1 MPAIWSWESFLNYY
15 APIILIGVI
24 GIAAFIWIRARE
36 KYFTLNKRYE
46 TLLTERDQTNS
57 VIMGSGRVFII
68 WDEDDDLNIASHSKI
83 IGADDAIQTL
93 CIQLSLDENSNA
105 DLIIAKLNNFSQ
117 EFESALIKLRQHGN
131 GFKLNM
137 HGFEIVGDTIG
148 AKALLEISRA
158 SAGIASDHV
167 PIPIWR
173 TNAEGEL
180 VWGNKSFLQA
190 VEMPSV
196 VEAVTAQSRID
207 AKAMSDAKLVVQ
219 GETII
224 DSRAINMFGAR
235 HIMRII
241 MAPSHDGA
249 IGMAFDITEENKA
262 LEILNRE
269 AKAHVETLNH
279 LNDAVAVFDASHS
292 LTTYNNAFSQ
302 LWGIDELWLNE
313 KPTHEEFLDKLRE
326 RSRLPHLGNY
336 LNFKAA
342 EIAHYKASGV
352 IPDETWTLPDGRIL
366 RIMRQRQ
373 PSGGLLILFED
384 ISDKTSLQSQ
394 FKTQIEVQRATLDRL
409 NDAVAVFSSD
419 GKLALANIAFEHL
432 WRFEAN
438 YLHAKLD
445 FSKIYRHCV
454 QKYSDSDFW
463 LDIEARICDPSPDAR
478 QETQGQIS
486 LSNGT
491 TLNWLT
497 RPLPDGA
504 TLLAFA
510 DVTAH
515 NQMEKVLREKAEA
528 LTEADKLKT
537 AFLGKVSYQLR
548 APLNTIKG
556 YSELLESGM
565 VGELNDQQKEFTK
578 SVHQASEQLE
588 KMIDDLLDLAVIDAG
603 QAPLNLG
610 DVNVFDVL
618 KTTRDLAMSKLN
630 DVQIKIEI
638 DCDEEIGLI
647 RADDKRI
654 RQIMA
659 NLMNN
664 AMRTTTPSATIKI
677 AAKRTEDDMKLSI
690 ISPLA
695 NEADP
700 IEFDAFTEGS
710 HRGGMGLVLVK
721 KFVELHGGWVA
732 MKPTKDNQVLINC
745 HLPIIAKADASV
757 PELDL

>member
-1 MPAIWSWESFLNYY
+1 MPANWSWEIFLNQNSLML
-15 APIILIGVI
+15 IIVAIV
-24 GIAAFIWIRARE
+24 IAALTWAISKQKYSKLE
-36 KYFTLNKRYE
+36 KSHQALELEQK
-46 TLLTERDQTNS
+46 LSQS
-57 VIMGSGRVFII
+57 VIIGCGRVFII
-68 WDEDDDLNIASHSKI
+68 WDEDDDAGPTGHSKLIASP
-83 IGADDAIQTL
+83 DAVGNL
-93 CIQLSLDENSNA
+93 CSQLSIDHNSNSDVVA
-105 DLIIAKLNNFSQ
+105 AKLSGLSN
-117 EFESALIKLRQHGN
+117 EFEVALNKLRQSGVS
-131 GFKLNM
+131 FKTYM

-148 AKALLEISRA
+148 ARAFIEISPA
-158 SAGIASDHV
+158 SSGIASDLV
-167 PIPIWR
+167 PLPIWR
-173 TNAEGEL
+173 TNSKGEL
-180 VWGNKSFLQA
+180 VWGNKSFLDA
-190 VEMPSV
+190 VEMSNV
-196 VEAVTAQSRID
+196 ADAVAVQSRFD
-207 AKAMSDAKLVVQ
+207 AKSTSDAKLALQ

-224 DSRAINMFGAR
+224 DHRAINMNGAR

-249 IGMAFDITEENKA
+249 IGLAFDISEESKT
-262 LEILNRE
+262 LEILHRE

-279 LNDAVAVFDASHS
+279 LNDAVAVFDASHN
-292 LTTYNNAFSQ
+292 LITYNHAFSQ

-313 KPTHEEFLDKLRE
+313 KPSHEEFIDKLRE
-326 RSRLPHLGNY
+326 RSRLPHIGNY

-342 EIAHYKASGV
+342 EISHYKAAGA
-352 IPDETWTLPDGRIL
+352 IADETWTLPDGRIL

-384 ISDKTSLQSQ
+384 ISDKTTLQAQ

-409 NDAVAVFSSD
+409 NDAVAVFTGD
-419 GKLALANIAFEHL
+419 GKLALANIAFEQL
-432 WRFEAN
+432 WRFESN

-454 QKYSDSDFW
+454 KGYSDINFW
-463 LDIEARICDPSPDAR
+463 LDIEARICDPSPEAR
-478 QETQGQIS
+478 QETQGQIT
-486 LSNGT
+486 LGNDT

-504 TLLAFA
+504 TLLAFS

-515 NQMEKVLREKAEA
+515 NQMEKILREKAEA
-528 LTEADKLKT
+528 LSEADKLKT

-565 VGELNDQQKEFTK
+565 VGELNNQQKEFTK

-603 QAPLNLG
+603 QAPLDLG
-610 DVNVFDVL
+610 DVDILDVL
-618 KTTRDLAMSKLN
+618 DSTRELAMSKLT
-630 DVQIKIEI
+630 DAQIKIEI
-638 DCDEEIGLI
+638 ECDENIGLI

-664 AMRTTTPSATIKI
+664 AKRTTSPGSTIKI
-677 AAKRTEDDMKLSI
+677 SARRSEDDMKLSI
-690 ISPLA
+690 LSPLA
-695 NEADP
+695 NGADP

-732 MKPTKDNQVLINC
+732 MKQTKDNQVIINC
-745 HLPIIAKADASV
+745 HLPITAKADANV
-757 PELDL
+757 PELDF